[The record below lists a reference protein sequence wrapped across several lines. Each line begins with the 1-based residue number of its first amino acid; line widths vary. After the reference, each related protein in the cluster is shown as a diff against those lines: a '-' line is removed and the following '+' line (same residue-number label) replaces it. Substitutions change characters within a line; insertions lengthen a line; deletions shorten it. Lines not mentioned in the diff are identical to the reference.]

1 MCELKPSTIQKHFGT
16 LTDIRTA
23 NKRHL
28 LIDIITISICAVIC
42 GASTYEQIVA
52 FGKAKFKWLDT
63 FLELPNGIPSHD
75 TFGRV
80 FSIIDPR
87 EFQNSFMEW
96 VEDVSQRLEKEII
109 AIDGKTLRRSHDNAS
124 GKKAIHMV
132 NAWATGSNIVL
143 GQYKTEEKSNE
154 ITAIPLLL
162 KMLDIS
168 DSIITIDAMGCQ
180 KKIASVIIDKKA
192 DYVLSLK
199 ENHPMMYEN
208 TKLYLDDKIESG
220 IPGVD
225 YCYHETLDGEHGR
238 IETRKYWITSDI
250 NFLQGKENWKKLNS
264 IGVVERTREIGEKI
278 SVEKHYYLT
287 SIESDAELFAK
298 AVRNHWGVENGL
310 HWTLDMA
317 FREDECRIRKGYAP
331 ENFSVLRQMALNLLK
346 SEKSFKGSINTKRL
360 EAAWNKDYLK
370 TVINYK

>member
-16 LTDIRTA
+16 LTDTRTA

-28 LIDIITISICAVIC
+28 LIDIVTIAICAVVS
-42 GASTYEQIVA
+42 GAATYENIEE
-52 FGKAKFKWLDT
+52 FGKDNFKWLAG

-80 FSIIDPR
+80 FARIDPR
-87 EFQNSFMEW
+87 EFQNSFMKW
-96 VEDVSQRLEKEII
+96 VEDVSQRMKGEIV
-109 AIDGKTLRRSHDNAS
+109 AIDGKTLRRSYDSLS
-124 GKKAIHMV
+124 GKKPIHMV
-132 NAWATGSNIVL
+132 NAWATESNIVL
-143 GQYKTEEKSNE
+143 GQYKTCEKSNE

-168 DSIITIDAMGCQ
+168 GCIITIDAMGCQ
-180 KKIASVIIDKKA
+180 KKIASTIIRKKA

-199 ENHPMMYEN
+199 ENHRTFFEN

-220 IPGVD
+220 MPDIN
-225 YCYHETLDGEHGR
+225 YYETLDGDHGR

-250 NFLQGKENWKKLNS
+250 NILQGKENWEGIKS
-264 IGVVERTREIGEKI
+264 IGVVERTREIGEHI
-278 SVEKHYYLT
+278 SVEKHYYIT
-287 SIESDAELFAK
+287 SIESEAELFAK
-298 AVRNHWGVENGL
+298 AVRKHWGIENGL

-317 FREDECRIRKGYAP
+317 FREDECRIRKDNAP

-346 SEKSFKGSINTKRL
+346 SEKTFKGSINSKRL
-360 EAAWNKDYLK
+360 KAAWNRDYLK

>member
-1 MCELKPSTIQKHFGT
+1 MGELKPSTIQKHFGT
-16 LTDIRTA
+16 LTDSRTA

-80 FSIIDPR
+80 FSIINPR

-96 VEDVSQRLEKEII
+96 VEDVSQRLENEII

-132 NAWATGSNIVL
+132 NAWATGANIVL
-143 GQYKTEEKSNE
+143 GQFKTEEKSNE

-168 DSIITIDAMGCQ
+168 DNIITIDAMGCQ

-199 ENHPMMYEN
+199 ENHPVMHEN

-220 IPGVD
+220 LSGVD
-225 YCYHETLDGEHGR
+225 YNYHETLDGEHGR
-238 IETRKYWITSDI
+238 VETRKYWITSDI
-250 NFLQGKENWKKLNS
+250 NHLQGKENWKKLNS
-264 IGVVERTREIGEKI
+264 IGVVERTREIGENI

-317 FREDECRIRKGYAP
+317 FREDECRIRKGHAP

>member
-16 LTDIRTA
+16 LTDPRTA
-23 NKRHL
+23 NKLHL

-42 GASTYEQIVA
+42 GATAYEHIEE
-52 FGKAKFKWLDT
+52 FGKDNFDWLDQ

-75 TFGRV
+75 TLGRV
-80 FSIIDPR
+80 FSMIDPR
-87 EFQNSFMEW
+87 EFQSSFMKW
-96 VEDVSQRLEKEII
+96 VEDVSQILKNEIV
-109 AIDGKTLRRSHDNAS
+109 AIDGKTLRRSHDYPS
-124 GKKAIHMV
+124 GKKAIHMI

-168 DSIITIDAMGCQ
+168 GCIITIDAMGCQ
-180 KKIASVIIDKKA
+180 KKIASTIIEKKA

-199 ENHPMMYEN
+199 ENHPTMLKN
-208 TKLYLDDKIESG
+208 TQLYMDDIIESG
-220 IPGVD
+220 KKNID
-225 YCYHETLDGEHGR
+225 YYYHETFDGDHGR
-238 IETRKYWITSDI
+238 IETRKYWVTSNI
-250 NFLQGKENWKKLNS
+250 KLLQGKENWKNMRS
-264 IGVVERTREIGEKI
+264 IGVVERTREIGENI
-278 SVEKHYYLT
+278 SIEKHYYIS
-287 SIESDAELFAK
+287 SIESDVELFAK
-298 AVRNHWGVENGL
+298 AVRNHWGIENGL

-317 FREDECRIRKGYAP
+317 FREDECRIRKGNAP

-346 SEKSFKGSINTKRL
+346 SEQSFKGSINTKRL
-360 EAAWNKDYLK
+360 KAAWNRDYLK

>member
-220 IPGVD
+220 ILGVD

>member
-87 EFQNSFMEW
+87 EFQNSFMKW
-96 VEDVSQRLEKEII
+96 IEDVSQILENEII

-180 KKIASVIIDKKA
+180 KKIASTIIEKKA

-199 ENHPMMYEN
+199 ENHPLMYEN

-220 IPGVD
+220 LSGVD
-225 YCYHETLDGEHGR
+225 YHYHETLDGDHGR

-250 NFLQGKENWKKLNS
+250 NFLQGKENWKNLTS
-264 IGVVERTREIGEKI
+264 IGVVERTREIGEHV
-278 SVEKHYYLT
+278 SVEKHYYIT

-298 AVRNHWGVENGL
+298 AVRNHWGIENGL

-346 SEKSFKGSINTKRL
+346 SEKTFKGSINTKRL
-360 EAAWNKDYLK
+360 KAGWNNEYLK

>member
-23 NKRHL
+23 NKQHL

-96 VEDVSQRLEKEII
+96 VEDVSQRLEREII

-180 KKIASVIIDKKA
+180 KKIASAIIDKKA

-220 IPGVD
+220 ITGVD

-238 IETRKYWITSDI
+238 IETRKYWISSDI

-264 IGVVERTREIGEKI
+264 IGVVERTREIGENI
-278 SVEKHYYLT
+278 SIEKHYYLT
-287 SIESDAELFAK
+287 SIENDAELFAK